1 MINKSD
7 TIGKLAEALS
17 KMQGE
22 LDGVT
27 KTSKGYNY
35 QYADLSAVWA
45 TIRKPLTKHGLA
57 VTQTTAFTDDGSP
70 VIITTLL
77 HTSGEWL
84 TGELLVKPLKLDPQ
98 SLGSAVTY
106 GRRYALM
113 VIVGVAPEEDDGAA
127 ASKPAKR
134 SKPKQQKRP
143 AQSGPAVEPD
153 TELRARFDV
162 LWNECVT
169 AGIDTAVLTTINP
182 KSTPEQIKAAG
193 IANKEILDTI
203 NNGDKR

>member
-1 MINKSD
+1 MINQSD

-17 KMQGE
+17 KFQGE
-22 LDGVT
+22 LDGVA
-27 KTSKGYNY
+27 KTSQGYNY

-70 VIITTLL
+70 VVITTLL

-106 GRRYALM
+106 GRRYGLM
-113 VIVGVAPEEDDGAA
+113 AILGVAPEEDDGAA

-134 SKPKQQKRP
+134 SKPKQQKRSVT
-143 AQSGPAVEPD
+143 QIEPD
-153 TELRARFDV
+153 TELRERFDV
-162 LWNECVT
+162 LWNECVK

-182 KSTPEQIKAAG
+182 KSTPDQIKAAG

-203 NNGDKR
+203 NK